1 MVVRPQEDAQDG
13 RKPRPLARRHETVA
27 QQIEN
32 DILSQRLGVGVSLP
46 SERVLSERF
55 KVGRATVRE
64 ALLTLRRRGLIEGAN
79 GAPARVTGPK
89 VDALIREVS
98 VHARRYSETPEGVRH
113 LQHARALLEIG
124 LAREAALYATDEDRQ
139 AIAEALN
146 LNEAAIGNQEQFTQT
161 DIAFHFAIA
170 TASHNPI
177 FITLHESMFDW
188 LADQRQVSSRAAR
201 LARDVVV
208 EHRRILD
215 AILKR
220 DGAGAADA
228 MEAHL
233 AAVVRAYWAAMTPA
247 FARLDRS
254 ADR

>member
-1 MVVRPQEDAQDG
+1 MRAKMQRDAQEDS
-13 RKPRPLARRHETVA
+13 KPRAHVRRHETVV
-27 QQIEN
+27 QQIED
-32 DILSQRLGVGVSLP
+32 DILSQRLGVGMSLP

-79 GAPARVTGPK
+79 GVPARVVSPK
-89 VDALIREVS
+89 VDGLVREIS

-124 LAREAALYATDEDRQ
+124 LAREAALYANDEDKQ
-139 AIAEALN
+139 AIARALALN
-146 LNEAAIGNQEQFTQT
+146 EEAIGNQERFTKA

-170 TASHNPI
+170 KASHNPI
-177 FITLHESMFDW
+177 FVTLHESMFDW

-201 LARDVVV
+201 LAEDVVV
-208 EHRRILD
+208 EHRRILE

-220 DGAGAADA
+220 DGAAAADA
-228 MEAHL
+228 MEFHL

-247 FARLDRS
+247 FARVDRS
-254 ADR
+254 KVK